1 MGKIKK
7 EKLKESLILS
17 ASTAMSQGDE
27 LSIRSLAEN
36 ISLILDTVKGNTA
49 ISWKSNIKAI
59 NNNVKR
65 LDEFFS
71 ESSKSGAEI
80 EK

>member
-1 MGKIKK
+1 M
-7 EKLKESLILS
+7 EESLNLS
-17 ASTAMSQGDE
+17 ASTATSQGDE

-36 ISLILDTVKGNTA
+36 ISLILDTVKGSTA